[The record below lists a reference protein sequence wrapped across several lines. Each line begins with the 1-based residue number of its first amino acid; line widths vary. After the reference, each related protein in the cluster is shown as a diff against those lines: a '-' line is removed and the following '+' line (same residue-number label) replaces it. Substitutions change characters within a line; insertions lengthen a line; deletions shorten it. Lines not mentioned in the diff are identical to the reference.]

1 MVRAPIWD
9 ARLVGGLLCGAG
21 LALLGTP
28 TLIAGALGL
37 ELVALGFWAWARA
50 SEDPGEQVRRWS
62 WLRRP
67 AQALWLA
74 SAAAAVRPWATRA
87 SFGGAGAAELIVW
100 IEALAVVWAGLELLA
115 ALPIVRP
122 FSDLP
127 GPLLDMRRW
136 LPLLIPAAGFAV
148 LWRHAA
154 SWIAVPGLRGAAVLL
169 LLANA
174 ILATLRAF
182 GRRQWAPGLRW
193 LMVSDGS
200 LAAILV
206 GSGAVPPQVSLML
219 WLGVSGGRAFML
231 AGELRGATTR
241 RGVALSRL
249 WRFASWSGSA
259 ALAWP
264 LLVHAGWGQA
274 PAPGWLRFALVALPV
289 MLTAWITVR
298 RIVEAPERRQV
309 TRREAALS
317 FSHACAI
324 LIMMIGPLAL
334 LLAWWSGFE
343 ASWPA
348 PLLALAPSLIGGG
361 AALLGARGGAQSREV
376 VGRIE
381 LFGALA
387 RRFARRT
394 FRTVTALERGLVG
407 VLGRGARGSISPLH
421 DLHTGDAQEY
431 LLFLVGI
438 SVLALVLPF
447 LR

>member
-1 MVRAPIWD
+1 MVRPPVWD
-9 ARLVGGLLCGAG
+9 ARLSGGVLCATG
-21 LALLGTP
+21 LALLGAPPLFT
-28 TLIAGALGL
+28 GALGL
-37 ELVALGFWAWARA
+37 ELMALAFWVWARA
-50 SEDPGEQVRRWS
+50 SAQPVEQVRRWS

-67 AQALWLA
+67 SQALWLA
-74 SAAAAVRPWATRA
+74 TAAAAVRPWAAARST
-87 SFGGAGAAELIVW
+87 FGGSGAAELIVW

-127 GPLLDMRRW
+127 GPLLDMRPW
-136 LPLLIPAAGFAV
+136 LPLLMPAAGFAV
-148 LWRHAA
+148 LWRHAV
-154 SWIAVPGLRGAAVLL
+154 SWTAVPEVRGVAVVL

-174 ILATLRAF
+174 MLATLRAF

-193 LMVSDGS
+193 LMVSDGA
-200 LAAILV
+200 LAGILV
-206 GSGAVPPQVSLML
+206 GSGVVPPPVSLML

-231 AGELRGATTR
+231 AGELRGATPR
-241 RGVALSRL
+241 RGASLSRL
-249 WRFASWSGSA
+249 WRVASWSGSL

-264 LLVHAGWGQA
+264 LLIHAGWGRGA
-274 PAPGWLRFALVALPV
+274 APGWLRFILVAFPV
-289 MLTAWITVR
+289 TLTAWITTR
-298 RIVEAPERRQV
+298 RIVEVPERRQI

-317 FSHACAI
+317 FSHASAI
-324 LIMMIGPLAL
+324 LIMSIGPLAL

-348 PLLALAPSLIGGG
+348 PLLALVPSLLGGG
-361 AALLGARGGAQSREV
+361 AALLGAREGTQARV
-376 VGRIE
+376 LGRIE
-381 LFGALA
+381 ALGANA
-387 RRFARRT
+387 R
-394 FRTVTALERGLVG
+394 
-407 VLGRGARGSISPLH
+407 RGARGTFRLVTAIERRLVGVTGRAAAAILAPLH